1 MGVLQE
7 ILGFSCAV
15 HPPANT
21 ISNNGA
27 VSEILLEPPVIAEK
41 KARSTHSGKGED
53 MRVSRTIITSL
64 SETLRLRVNLRIPYP
79 SGVADG

>member
-1 MGVLQE
+1 MRIFEE
-7 ILGFSCAV
+7 ILRFYRAV
-15 HPPANT
+15 NSPANT
-21 ISNNGA
+21 ISDNVA
-27 VSEILLEPPVIAEK
+27 VPEIFVEPSIIAEK
-41 KARSTHSGKGED
+41 KARSTDSGKGED